1 MNTTTAA
8 VSIDPVRFVLD
19 EGRLLN
25 EGRYEEWLSLFTPD
39 GHYWVPMESD
49 RQADP
54 LNQVSL
60 AYEDHILLQT
70 RIQRLRSGR
79 AHSLQPGVRSVHV
92 LQPPCVES
100 QSGDD
105 IAVYT
110 PFMYAEVYGDRQTLL
125 AGTWRHRL
133 RRTDAGLRIVLKRVD
148 LVNASAAHE
157 AIQLFP

>member
-1 MNTTTAA
+1 MNIPPHTGM
-8 VSIDPVRFVLD
+8 DPARFVLD

-25 EGRYEEWLSLFTPD
+25 EGRYEDWLSLFAPD
-39 GHYWVPMESD
+39 GHYWVPLDGD

-54 LNQVSL
+54 LAHASM
-60 AYEDHILLQT
+60 AYEDLFLLQT

-92 LQPPCVES
+92 LQPPCIES
-100 QSGDD
+100 QEGDG
-105 IAVYT
+105 IEVYT
-110 PFMYAEVYGDRQTLL
+110 PFLYVEVYGDRQTLL

-133 RRTDAGLRIVLKRVD
+133 RRTEAGLRIVSKRVD
-148 LVNASAAHE
+148 LVNAHAAHE